1 MFFFVNIG
9 NTLSLRKCECLSP
22 NSSQYKVKQTIPRHS
37 RYIGFLGGIVDIRS
51 QSCQKGKTLVLNYS
65 QDDISS
71 W

>member
-1 MFFFVNIG
+1 M
-9 NTLSLRKCECLSP
+9 
-22 NSSQYKVKQTIPRHS
+22 IPRHS